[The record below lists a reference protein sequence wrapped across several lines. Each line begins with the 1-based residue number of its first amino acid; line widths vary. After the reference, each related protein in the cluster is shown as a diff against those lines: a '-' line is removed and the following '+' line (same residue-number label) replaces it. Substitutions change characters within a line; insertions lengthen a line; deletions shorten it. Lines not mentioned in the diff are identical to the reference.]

1 MAGVE
6 AVGTA
11 GHCGRR
17 ADWGVAEDGALVSL
31 PYPGAQTPGDPGS
44 LAPLPGLAL
53 VVEALTRALPDTS
66 ETQRFGQIRARGG
79 KGGGGRTWC
88 RRGLAG

>member
-31 PYPGAQTPGDPGS
+31 PYPGAQTPGHPGS
-44 LAPLPGLAL
+44 LAPFPGLAL

-66 ETQRFGQIRARGG
+66 ETQRSGQIRA
-79 KGGGGRTWC
+79 GGGGRTWC